1 MEDHSTSPVAAD
13 EVLDLVRAAA
23 FVFYVEGRWRPFDT
37 ASPESRVTRPADA
50 THVQFNSL
58 PGRAPHAEYRG
69 PLGRWWVRI
78 DPDTGMPLGG
88 PVYVPT
94 VDASS
99 SAVN

>member
-1 MEDHSTSPVAAD
+1 MRSAETIERAAS
-13 EVLDLVRAAA
+13 EVLDAVRAAA
-23 FVFYVEGRWRPFDT
+23 FVFYVEGRWRPFD
-37 ASPESRVTRPADA
+37 ADSPESRVTKPADS

-78 DPDTGMPLGG
+78 DPETGMPLGG
-88 PVYVPT
+88 PVFVPP